1 MRLLTPSAAPDHRLL
16 AARHEFANAFGD
28 LARGKRNWQLV
39 AFWSLGLLAICMVAY
54 IRLAS
59 SARVVPYVVE
69 VDKLGQVVVA
79 GEAEVMRAPEPRL
92 IASQLAGF
100 VRAVRTVL
108 PASPPQVQADV
119 IRRAYAFVDQGSS
132 AAVMLNTYFADPS
145 HDPRV
150 LGQTVTRQVQVTST
164 LPVPS
169 SPTWKIRWTE
179 MEFPL
184 IAGSLTRAT
193 AWEGYVT
200 VRLQAPTTADAVQDN
215 PLGVFITSI
224 NWTQITDN
232 GGAAQ

>member
-1 MRLLTPSAAPDHRLL
+1 MRSLENSVASDPRFLT
-16 AARHEFANAFGD
+16 ARHEFANAFGD

-39 AFWSLGLLAICMVAY
+39 AYWSLGLLTVCVISYVR
-54 IRLAS
+54 IAS
-59 SARVVPYVVE
+59 SAHVVPYLVE
-69 VDKLGQVVVA
+69 VDKLGQVMSA
-79 GEAEVMRAPEPRL
+79 REAEIMRAPEPRL
-92 IASQLAGF
+92 VASQLAGF

-108 PASPPQVQADV
+108 PASPPRVQADMM
-119 IRRAYAFVDQGSS
+119 RRAYMFVDQGSS

-150 LGQTVTRQVQVTST
+150 LGQTITRQVEIAST
-164 LPVPS
+164 LPVPA

-179 MEFPL
+179 TEYPL
-184 IAGSLTRAT
+184 IAGILTRVT

-224 NWTQITDN
+224 NWTQVTDN
-232 GGAAQ
+232 GGIAQ

>member
-1 MRLLTPSAAPDHRLL
+1 MRNPGDSLAGEPRFL

-28 LARGKRNWQLV
+28 LAKGKRNWQVV
-39 AFWSLGLLAICMVAY
+39 AFWSLGLLTAVVLSY
-54 IRLAS
+54 IRIAS
-59 SARVVPYVVE
+59 SARVVPYLVE
-69 VDKLGQVVVA
+69 VDKLGQVMTA
-79 GEAEVMRAPEPRL
+79 KEADLMRAPEPRL

-108 PASPPQVQADV
+108 PASPPRLQADMM
-119 IRRAYAFVDQGSS
+119 RRAYMFVDQGSS

-150 LGQTVTRQVQVTST
+150 LGQSITRQVDIAST
-164 LPVPS
+164 LPVPA

-179 MEFPL
+179 AEYPL
-184 IAGSLTRAT
+184 IAGMLTRVT

-224 NWTQITDN
+224 NWTQVTDN
-232 GGAAQ
+232 REVAQ

>member
-1 MRLLTPSAAPDHRLL
+1 MHTTSTPPDPRWLT
-16 AARHEFANAFGD
+16 ARHEFANAFGD
-28 LARGKRNWQLV
+28 LARGKRNWQII
-39 AFWSLGLLAICMVAY
+39 AFWSLGLLTVSVVAY
-54 IRLAS
+54 VRLAG

-69 VDKLGQVVVA
+69 VDRLGQIAAA
-79 GEAEVMRAPEPRL
+79 GEAEVMRTPEPRL
-92 IASQLAGF
+92 VASQLAGF

-108 PASPPQVQADV
+108 PASPPQVQAEV
-119 IRRAYAFVDQGSS
+119 MRRAYAFVDQGSS

-150 LGQTVTRQVQVTST
+150 LGQTTTRQVEVTST

-179 MEFPL
+179 TEIPL
-184 IAGSLTRAT
+184 IAGMLGRTT

-200 VRLQAPTTADAVQDN
+200 VRLRAPTTADAVQDN

-224 NWTQITDN
+224 NWTQITVN
-232 GGAAQ
+232 GGLSQ

>member
-1 MRLLTPSAAPDHRLL
+1 MHSLGDSIAADSRFLT
-16 AARHEFANAFGD
+16 ARHEFANAFGD

-39 AFWSLGLLAICMVAY
+39 AFWSLGLLTVCVISY
-54 IRLAS
+54 IRIAS

-69 VDKLGQVVVA
+69 VDKLGQVMTA
-79 GEAEVMRAPEPRL
+79 READIMRAPEPRL
-92 IASQLAGF
+92 VASQLASF

-108 PASPPQVQADV
+108 PASPPRLQADMM
-119 IRRAYAFVDQGSS
+119 RRAYMFVDQGSS

-145 HDPRV
+145 HDPRI
-150 LGQTVTRQVQVTST
+150 LGLTITRQVEIAST
-164 LPVPS
+164 LPVPA

-179 MEFPL
+179 TEYPL
-184 IAGSLTRAT
+184 IAGMRIRVT

-224 NWTQITDN
+224 NWTQVTDN
-232 GGAAQ
+232 GGIAQ